1 MRILHKRLK
10 KGELS
15 DSDKPG
21 GSGNSGKSGDSGGY
35 GDSGESGNSG
45 SGCHGLSEKYVVYLV
60 QREQGKMSWV

>member
-1 MRILHKRLK
+1 M

-60 QREQGKMSWV
+60 QRVRCHGRYTHTTEM